1 MSENLIELKNICKS
15 FGEEEVL
22 HDFNLYIKEN
32 EFVTLLGPS
41 GCGKTTLLRMI
52 AGFDQP
58 SSGEIIF
65 EGKVINDVEPNKRPI
80 NTVFQRYALF
90 PHLNVFDNVA
100 FGLWNQNITK
110 YLIKQNV
117 EKDYFSKLN
126 ELKDTYRN
134 KNITKESKIE
144 NKKQISELKQE
155 IRNKYKERIKEEI
168 AKRLAK
174 VEERYSSLSAV
185 EKTKN
190 SKYKYEIKCA
200 KSLKI
205 SKYEV
210 EERVRYALKLVHLD
224 EYANRKID
232 TLSGGQQQR
241 VAMARAI
248 VMKPKLLL
256 LDEPLAALDRKLRQ
270 DLQYELKEMQ
280 RTLGITFVFVT
291 HDQEEALTMSDTIVV
306 MNEGRILQIGTPEM
320 IYNEPKTRFVANFIG
335 ESNIIDA
342 VVPKDGYV
350 KFDNALF
357 KTTYETGFSKNEEVD
372 VVLRPED
379 ILVVPADGAKLKGT
393 IDSKIFKG
401 DEYEVN
407 VIVESGR
414 EYTIHT
420 TKDYELGLF
429 VGLTIDPEN
438 ITIMKKPGINTYTGV
453 IDEDG
458 NVKISD
464 DMILEFGD
472 EEDEEKE
479 ELEEGTNV
487 VVRISTADVLLDD
500 IEESDFTGIVKDIK
514 KRDLYYDVYIKVGEN
529 IIVSSTSKVHKVGE
543 ETGIWVKPEK
553 VFVKVE
559 KEDDEEE
566 SSTSPEE
573 ING

>member
-1 MSENLIELKNICKS
+1 MSGNLIELKNICKS

-58 SSGEIIF
+58 TSGEIYLNGEI
-65 EGKVINDVEPNKRPI
+65 INDVEPNKRPI

-100 FGLWNQNITK
+100 FGLK
-110 YLIKQNV
+110 IKKTP
-117 EKDYFSKLN
+117 KDV
-126 ELKDTYRN
+126 
-134 KNITKESKIE
+134 I
-144 NKKQISELKQE
+144 QE
-155 IRNKYKERIKEEI
+155 DVMN
-168 AKRLAK
+168 
-174 VEERYSSLSAV
+174 
-185 EKTKN
+185 
-190 SKYKYEIKCA
+190 
-200 KSLKI
+200 
-205 SKYEV
+205 
-210 EERVRYALKLVHLD
+210 ALRMVHLE
-224 EYANRKID
+224 EYASRKID

-280 RTLGITFVFVT
+280 RNLGITFVFVT

-306 MNEGRILQIGTPEM
+306 MNEGRVLQIGTPQM

-335 ESNIIDA
+335 ESNIVDA
-342 VVPKDGYV
+342 TVPKDGYV
-350 KFDNALF
+350 KFENATF
-357 KTTYETGFSKNEEVD
+357 KTTYESGFSKNEEVD

-379 ILVVPADGAKLKGT
+379 LLIIPAEGAKIKGT

-401 DEYEVN
+401 DEFEIN
-407 VIVESGR
+407 VIVESGK

-420 TKDYELGLF
+420 TKDYELDSF

-438 ITIMKKPGINTYTGV
+438 ITIMKKPGINTFTGV

-458 NVKISD
+458 NVKIND
-464 DMILEFGD
+464 EMILEFGSDD
-472 EEDEEKE
+472 EEDEE

-500 IEESDFTGIVKDIK
+500 IEESDFTGVVKDIK
-514 KRDLYYDVYIKVGEN
+514 KRDLDYDVYLQVGN
-529 IIVSSTSKVHKVGE
+529 QIIVSSTSKVHKVGE

-553 VFVKVE
+553 VLVKVE
-559 KEDDEEE
+559 IEDEEE
-566 SSTSPEE
+566 DGSLSTKESGNE
-573 ING
+573 